1 MSVGRVLAHL
11 ALEPTVG
18 PQEEEEENA
27 RRELSGLSLGNRL
40 SPREEERRGSTI
52 DGGEVDIHQVSK
64 GPSFGGV
71 AKYFGEHHGMQEV
84 NPDSTDETGNPS
96 RWLQRSRGHSG
107 EVDPDGWIQAPGG
120 PKPFRWEPEGFVDDA
135 QAAPVAAAGRK
146 AGVLK
151 ESNGSDWSPGASA
164 KKAPGVASQ
173 GSGSYAGGASQL
185 VAVLQEQLRAERART
200 AQTEARLEESQRSAR
215 EAADRASRAE
225 AKFEMQSAIIAKLE
239 AARAA

>member
-1 MSVGRVLAHL
+1 MAT
-11 ALEPTVG
+11 A
-18 PQEEEEENA
+18 Q
-27 RRELSGLSLGNRL
+27 
-40 SPREEERRGSTI
+40 
-52 DGGEVDIHQVSK
+52 

-151 ESNGSDWSPGASA
+151 ESNGSDWSPDASA

-200 AQTEARLEESQRSAR
+200 AQTEVRSCVCLRAEPSRSAHPPS
-215 EAADRASRAE
+215 RASREPLPPPAPLD
-225 AKFEMQSAIIAKLE
+225 APHTPSTPSAPAG
-239 AARAA
+239 AT